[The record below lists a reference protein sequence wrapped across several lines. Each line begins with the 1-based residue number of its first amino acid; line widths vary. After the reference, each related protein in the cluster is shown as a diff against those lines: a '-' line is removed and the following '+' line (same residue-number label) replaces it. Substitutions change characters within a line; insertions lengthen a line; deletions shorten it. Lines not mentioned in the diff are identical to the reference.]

1 LRGGTLA
8 TAAGPAHDSLPGPTE
23 PNAIF
28 QHVRPFCICLLLATA
43 GAAADTVIDDVV
55 VTGKQS
61 VSLGEKT
68 ATAHTL
74 ARERLR
80 STPHLG
86 EDVFRAV
93 ARVPG
98 VAADEYAAQFSI
110 RGGEEDEIL
119 VLLDGMELYEPFH
132 LKDVNGGALSIV
144 DVEALGSVRL
154 LTGGIPARFGDR
166 LSGVME
172 LTSASPRGER
182 RASLGLSM
190 TNARAL
196 AEGQLGDGRG
206 EWLAVARRGYL
217 DLVLGITDASPQVDL
232 RPVYY
237 DGYAKVSRRVGESHT
252 LSAHA
257 LWAADTMTIVDDEDT
272 IENSYA
278 NGYGWLTW
286 RSDLGDSATQRT
298 LLSVGRVTRERVG
311 IDLAWPQGQL
321 NSQVLED
328 RAFDLVGIK
337 QDWLAAPS
345 DAHVVSAGFDIKR
358 HAADYTY
365 ASSTRRQPSA
375 VGEYATRASAR
386 NVPGT
391 QVGVYVSDSVTLSRR
406 ASADIGVRYDRASWS
421 GAGLLTPRVAFVH
434 MLGENTAARAGWGM
448 FSQFQRVADLRVE
461 DGEEEFR
468 PPERSEHTTLAVEHV
483 LESGLSLSVEAYWK
497 RLTDIH
503 PRYRNLDGQIDFFPE
518 VARDRATVSPDRGET
533 KGVEIVL
540 TRDVGDALS
549 WWASYAYALAEEE
562 VDSVTTPRDFDQRH
576 AFVLDVSYR
585 PSSRW
590 SLTVAWQVRS
600 GRPYTPLVFERP
612 VTARGFGPVQES
624 YGAVNSARLPP
635 YHRLD
640 VRALRRFGD
649 DGSRLAVYAEV
660 RNLYDR
666 DNVRRYDV
674 DAYAG
679 REGDIVVSRTPVTW
693 LPILPSVGLRWD
705 F

>member
-1 LRGGTLA
+1 LA
-8 TAAGPAHDSLPGPTE
+8 TAS
-23 PNAIF
+23 
-28 QHVRPFCICLLLATA
+28 
-43 GAAADTVIDDVV
+43 AADTAIEDVV
-55 VTGKQS
+55 VTGRRPS
-61 VSLGEKT
+61 SLGEQT
-68 ATAHTL
+68 TTAHTL
-74 ARERLR
+74 ARQRLR

-132 LKDVNGGALSIV
+132 LKDVNGGALSII
-144 DVEALGSVRL
+144 DVEALDGARL

-172 LTSASPRGER
+172 LTSVSPTGGR

-190 TNARAL
+190 MNARAL
-196 AEGQLGDGRG
+196 AEGRRNDARG

-217 DLVLGITDASPQVDL
+217 DLVLDITDASPQEDL

-237 DGYAKVSRRVGESHT
+237 DGFAKVSRRVGETHS
-252 LSAHA
+252 LAAHA
-257 LWAADTMTIVDDEDT
+257 LWATDTMTIVDDEDT
-272 IENSYA
+272 VENRYG

-286 RSDLGDSATQRT
+286 SSDVGASATQRT
-298 LLSVGRVTRERVG
+298 LLSVGRVTRERLGV
-311 IDLAWPQGQL
+311 DLAWPQGRL
-321 NSQVLED
+321 NSKVIED
-328 RAFDLVGIK
+328 RTFDLVGVK

-345 DAHVVSAGFDIKR
+345 DAHTLSAGFDVKR
-358 HAADYTY
+358 HAADYAY
-365 ASSTRRQPSA
+365 ESSTRRQAAA
-375 VGEYATRASAR
+375 VGEYVAR
-386 NVPGT
+386 NSHLRVDGT
-391 QVGVYVSDSVTLSRR
+391 QVALYVSDSVTLGSMTT
-406 ASADIGVRYDRASWS
+406 ADVGVRYDHASWV
-421 GAGLLTPRVAFVH
+421 GDGLLAPRLAVVH
-434 MLGENTAARAGWGM
+434 MLGAGTAARVGWGR

-461 DGEEEFR
+461 DGEEDFR
-468 PPERSEHTTLAVEHV
+468 APERSEHWTLTVEH
-483 LESGLSLSVEAYWK
+483 EFGSGSVVSIEAYWK

-503 PRYRNLDGQIDFFPE
+503 PRYRNLDGDVDFFPE
-518 VARDRATVSPDRGET
+518 VARDRATVSPDRGT
-533 KGVEIVL
+533 AKGVEAVL

-549 WWASYAYALAEEE
+549 WWASYAYALAEE
-562 VDSVTTPRDFDQRH
+562 DLDGVTTPREFDQRH
-576 AFVLDVSYR
+576 AFAMDVSYR
-585 PSSRW
+585 PSARW
-590 SLTVAWQVRS
+590 SVNIAWQVRS
-600 GRPYTPLVFERP
+600 GRPYTPWVFERP
-612 VTARGFGPVQES
+612 VTSRGFGGVQRS
-624 YGAVNSARLPP
+624 YGEVNSARLPP

-640 VRALRRFGD
+640 VRAVRRFGGA
-649 DGSRLAVYAEV
+649 GSRLAVYAEV

-679 REGDIVVSRTPVTW
+679 RDGDIIVTKTPITW